1 MSQFNVITGIAPM
14 MDYRFDEKG
23 KQTMKFIEI
32 TPLCGLK
39 RIVNAG
45 YIVSIDEHVT
55 PDRTFTQV
63 KFYDGT
69 VLDCKDSY
77 NQLSMLLD
85 VDTIEK
91 RIERLKE
98 ENFRRRMQN
107 QYNEVFEKYIG
118 GMRE

>member
-1 MSQFNVITGIAPM
+1 
-14 MDYRFDEKG
+14 
-23 KQTMKFIEI
+23 MKFIEI

-45 YIVSIDEHVT
+45 YIVSIDEHIM

-85 VDTIEK
+85 VNTTEK
-91 RIERLKE
+91 HIERLKE
-98 ENFRRRMQN
+98 ENFRLRMQN
-107 QYNEVFEKYIG
+107 KKRRNSCRTCRRKA
-118 GMRE
+118 

>member
-1 MSQFNVITGIAPM
+1 
-14 MDYRFDEKG
+14 
-23 KQTMKFIEI
+23 MKFIEI

-45 YIVSIDEHVT
+45 YIVSIDEHIT
-55 PDRTFTQV
+55 PDRIFTQV

-85 VDTIEK
+85 VDSVEK
-91 RIERLKE
+91 HIDRLKE
-98 ENFRRRMQN
+98 ENFRMRMQN
-107 QYNEVFEKYIG
+107 QHDEILAELMG
-118 GMRE
+118 GKRE